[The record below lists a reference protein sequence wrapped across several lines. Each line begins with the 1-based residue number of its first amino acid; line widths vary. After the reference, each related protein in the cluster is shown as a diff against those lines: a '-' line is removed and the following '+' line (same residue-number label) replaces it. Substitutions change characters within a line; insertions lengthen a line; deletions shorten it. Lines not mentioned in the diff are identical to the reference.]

1 MHGVLNMIDA
11 TEKQQDA
18 LLTSFLSKM
27 LEATEN
33 KEEVQRAV
41 DALDATLH
49 EFGFHRAME
58 YDHRDG
64 SARLIG

>member
-1 MHGVLNMIDA
+1 MHGILKMIDA
-11 TEKQQDA
+11 TEKEQDA
-18 LLTSFLSKM
+18 ILTGFLGQM
-27 LEATEN
+27 LESTEN
-33 KEEVQRAV
+33 KEEIQRAV